1 VDERDLVKL
10 VDHGPIISTE
20 GNMTTIAGK
29 RRLAVE
35 WTNDVEQIDGRAVH
49 QLPSSVEINRSR
61 KTASTRIIERA

>member
-1 VDERDLVKL
+1 MDVPLTPGSTITGASVDERDLVKL

-49 QLPSSVEINRSR
+49 QVLFIARD
-61 KTASTRIIERA
+61 